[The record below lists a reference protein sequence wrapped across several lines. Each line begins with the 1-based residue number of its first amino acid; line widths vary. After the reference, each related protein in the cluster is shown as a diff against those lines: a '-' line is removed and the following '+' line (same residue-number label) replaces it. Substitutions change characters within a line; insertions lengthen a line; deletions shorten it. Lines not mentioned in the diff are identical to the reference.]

1 MINMRADVSY
11 LSGSIVNSKVE
22 SEFAYFLAISHSHF
36 GAQFTNV
43 KKL

>member
-1 MINMRADVSY
+1 MRADVGY
-11 LSGSIVNSKVE
+11 LGGGIVDSKVK